1 MGQVILPVALSEH
14 CSSEVSLVLNLA
26 LESCSGA
33 TSEASHVLG
42 LTLGVLLSTAL
53 MLHLVFEGGGGD
65 LNHCWCG

>member
-42 LTLGVLLSTAL
+42 LDIGSFIEYCPDATSG
-53 MLHLVFEGGGGD
+53 FRGGET
-65 LNHCWCG
+65 